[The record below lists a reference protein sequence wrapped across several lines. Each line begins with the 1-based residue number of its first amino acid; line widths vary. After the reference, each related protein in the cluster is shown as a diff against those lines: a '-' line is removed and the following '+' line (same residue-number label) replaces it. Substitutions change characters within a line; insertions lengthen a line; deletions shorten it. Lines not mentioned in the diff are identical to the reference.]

1 MFCSPFTQLP
11 MHHCFFSY
19 FWKPSLTPPWCQL
32 SPQSGAGA
40 VCLQMINDDYQV
52 HLLYFCVAPPQLSLH
67 CWYCELLSQWRDF
80 SIVNPNLYD
89 AKHSTFAFWIS
100 RRKFKLNVEYHL
112 QLETF
117 KLIGFWIYFG
127 NLINQ
132 TGLILTNISIALISS
147 NGVRI
152 GWKLG
157 NLLNNTCGLRLVVL
171 ELIFYA
177 LTDGSHPTQVE
188 QR

>member
-1 MFCSPFTQLP
+1 M
-11 MHHCFFSY
+11 
-19 FWKPSLTPPWCQL
+19 
-32 SPQSGAGA
+32 
-40 VCLQMINDDYQV
+40 
-52 HLLYFCVAPPQLSLH
+52 
-67 CWYCELLSQWRDF
+67 
-80 SIVNPNLYD
+80 
-89 AKHSTFAFWIS
+89 
-100 RRKFKLNVEYHL
+100 NVEYHL

-177 LTDGSHPTQVE
+177 LTDGFHPTQVD